1 MSGGCINMRIV
12 RNYDIA
18 PVRVRV
24 ACIWIKGEL
33 LSCIR
38 VCLFFPFF
46 PYLFSTWLLTVAGT
60 TYKLVVI
67 KVFDLLWFPVE
78 ARISRLA
85 NTVLLPLWSMN
96 DDEARTTKWQCRD
109 WTWGRHWNGRA
120 ERIDRGMHQLHFR
133 MLIWKHIDSCL
144 SVHSLDCKEKQTK
157 KTSVDK
163 IINYIFCCFST
174 TQVSIRTTLDKKI
187 FHHAV

>member
-1 MSGGCINMRIV
+1 MSRGCLCMRI
-12 RNYDIA
+12 RWNYDIA

-24 ACIWIKGEL
+24 ACIWIKAEL
-33 LSCIR
+33 LWCIR
-38 VCLFFPFF
+38 VCVFFPFF
-46 PYLFSTWLLTVAGT
+46 LTCPSTWLLNVGGT

-109 WTWGRHWNGRA
+109 WTWGRHWKGGA
-120 ERIDRGMHQLHFR
+120 ERIDGGMHQLYFR
-133 MLIWKHIDSCL
+133 MLIWKHIYSCL
-144 SVHSLDCKEKQTK
+144 SVHSLDCKEKQARK
-157 KTSVDK
+157 KL
-163 IINYIFCCFST
+163 
-174 TQVSIRTTLDKKI
+174 Q
-187 FHHAV
+187 